1 MNKKIIYTTNQVEY
15 LLYIC
20 NLPLLSKTTKLDE
33 LIKDF
38 EIVQVEDVKIPL
50 Q

>member
-1 MNKKIIYTTNQVEY
+1 MNKKIIYTTNSTEY

-20 NLPLLSKTTKLDE
+20 NLPLIPKLSKLDE

-38 EIVQVEDVKIPL
+38 EIIEVNDIKNYL
-50 Q
+50 